1 MKTPPYLKPGDK
13 IAIVAPAGKIEKDK
27 IDEATQ
33 TLESWGLKIVLGNNL
48 LKKDYQYSATDE
60 ERANDFQNV
69 LDDFSVKA
77 ILCARGGY
85 GSNRIIDTLDF
96 NSFTKSPKWIIGF
109 SDITVFHSHIHSNFG
124 IDTIHGTMT
133 AGLKDVEE
141 NNPGIDSLRAALFG
155 EKMDYHFEA
164 QSLNQKG
171 NAEGILCGGNLAIL
185 CSLIGTP
192 SDIQTDGKILFI
204 EEVGEYLYRVDRM
217 MRQLKRAGKLRNLA
231 GLVIGG
237 LTEMK
242 ENDNPFGK
250 TAHEIIKECVDEY
263 DYPVCFDFPAGH
275 QDDNKAMIF
284 GRKIHLEVNEM
295 VSLSF
300 GSGEGN

>member
-1 MKTPPYLKPGDK
+1 MKTPPYLQPGDK
-13 IAIVAPAGKIEKDK
+13 IAIVAPSGKIANDK
-27 IDEATQ
+27 IGPAIQ
-33 TLESWGLKIVLGNNL
+33 TFESWGLKVITGDHLQGA
-48 LKKDYQYSATDE
+48 YHQFSATDE
-60 ERANDFQNV
+60 ERTADFQKM
-69 LDDFSVKA
+69 LDDESVRA

-96 NSFTKSPKWIIGF
+96 EKFTKSPKWIIGF

-124 IDTIHGTMT
+124 IETIHGTMT
-133 AGLKDVEE
+133 VGLKDSKA
-141 NNPGIDSLRAALFG
+141 NNPAIDSLRAALFG
-155 EKMDYHFEA
+155 EK
-164 QSLNQKG
+164 LNYQLRVYPIDRKG
-171 NAEGILCGGNLAIL
+171 NAEGLLIGGNLAIL

-204 EEVGEYLYRVDRM
+204 EEVGEYLYRLDRM
-217 MRQLKRAGKLRNLA
+217 MWQLKRAGKLNNLA
-231 GLVIGG
+231 GLVVGG

-242 ENDNPFGK
+242 DSETPFGK
-250 TAHEIIKECVDEY
+250 TAHEIIKECVEEY

-275 QDDNKAMIF
+275 QDDNRAMIF
-284 GRKIHLEVNEM
+284 GRKVYLEINEM